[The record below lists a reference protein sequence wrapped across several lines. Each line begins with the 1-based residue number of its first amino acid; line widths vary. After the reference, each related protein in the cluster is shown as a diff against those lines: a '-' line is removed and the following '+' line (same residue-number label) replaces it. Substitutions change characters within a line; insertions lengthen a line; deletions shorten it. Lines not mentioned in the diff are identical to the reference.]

1 MFLGKRFFVIY
12 NLSPHFSYANFSISQ
27 TEKESLMAK
36 AAKVSTVKVTNTTKT
51 PCAAKGAC
59 DKMIDFKFYAPL
71 AKKVELGGC
80 FNGWKA
86 DKNPLKKDATG
97 NWKVSLK
104 LKPGR
109 YQYRY
114 LVDGVW
120 QNAQEPVECVP
131 NAFGSWNCVVE
142 VAK

>member
-1 MFLGKRFFVIY
+1 MFLGKLFFLIY
-12 NLSPHFSYANFSISQ
+12 NFPAAILIRTYFIQQAK
-27 TEKESLMAK
+27 KEFIMAK
-36 AAKVSTVKVTNTTKT
+36 ATTKC
-51 PCAAKGAC
+51 CASTGTSTC
-59 DKMIDFKFYAPL
+59 DKTTDFQFYAPQ

-80 FNGWKA
+80 FNSWKA
-86 DKNPLKKDATG
+86 DKNPLKKDAAG
-97 NWKVSLK
+97 NWKTSLK
-104 LKPGR
+104 LKAGR

-114 LVDGVW
+114 LVDGIW

>member
-1 MFLGKRFFVIY
+1 
-12 NLSPHFSYANFSISQ
+12 
-27 TEKESLMAK
+27 MAK
-36 AAKVSTVKVTNTTKT
+36 VEKVTKTSKGATKC
-51 PCAAKGAC
+51 CAGTGAC
-59 DKMIDFKFYAPL
+59 DKTLDFKYYAPQ
-71 AKKVELGGC
+71 AKTVELGGD
-80 FNGWKA
+80 FNNWKA

-97 NWKVSLK
+97 NWTTSLK
-104 LKPGR
+104 LKAGR

>member
-1 MFLGKRFFVIY
+1 MFLGKWFFLIY
-12 NLSPHFSYANFSISQ
+12 NPFTAIILRYFFTHQ
-27 TEKESLMAK
+27 MKKEFIMAK
-36 AAKVSTVKVTNTTKT
+36 VMKCCVGTGTSEKTV
-51 PCAAKGAC
+51 
-59 DKMIDFKFYAPL
+59 DFKFYAPQ

-80 FNGWKA
+80 FNNWKSS
-86 DKNPLKKDATG
+86 KNPMKKDATG
-97 NWKVSLK
+97 NWKTSLK

-120 QNAQEPVECVP
+120 QNAQEPGECVP
-131 NAFGSWNCVVE
+131 NAFGSWNCIME

>member
-1 MFLGKRFFVIY
+1 MFLGKLFFLIY
-12 NLSPHFSYANFSISQ
+12 NFSAAIFFRTWITHQ
-27 TEKESLMAK
+27 LKKEFIMAK
-36 AAKVSTVKVTNTTKT
+36 VAKVTAKS
-51 PCAAKGAC
+51 CASSNSC
-59 DKMIDFKFYAPL
+59 DKTVDFKFYAPQ
-71 AKKVELGGC
+71 AKTVELGGD
-80 FNGWKA
+80 FNNWKSN
-86 DKNPLKKDATG
+86 KNPLKKDASG
-97 NWKVSLK
+97 NWKTSLK
-104 LKPGR
+104 LKAGR

>member
-1 MFLGKRFFVIY
+1 
-12 NLSPHFSYANFSISQ
+12 
-27 TEKESLMAK
+27 MAK
-36 AAKVSTVKVTNTTKT
+36 LAKCCAGIST
-51 PCAAKGAC
+51 C
-59 DKMIDFKFYAPL
+59 DKTTDFKFYAPQ

-80 FNGWKA
+80 FNNWKA
-86 DKNPLKKDATG
+86 NKNPLKKDATG
-97 NWKVSLK
+97 NWKTSLE

>member
-1 MFLGKRFFVIY
+1 M
-12 NLSPHFSYANFSISQ
+12 S
-27 TEKESLMAK
+27 TCEKTL
-36 AAKVSTVKVTNTTKT
+36 
-51 PCAAKGAC
+51 
-59 DKMIDFKFYAPL
+59 DFKFYAPQ
-71 AKKVELGGC
+71 AKKVELGGD

-86 DKNPLKKDATG
+86 SKTPLKKDATG

-104 LKPGR
+104 LKAGR

-131 NAFGSWNCVVE
+131 NSFGSWNCVAE
-142 VAK
+142 VSK

>member
-1 MFLGKRFFVIY
+1 
-12 NLSPHFSYANFSISQ
+12 
-27 TEKESLMAK
+27 MAK
-36 AAKVSTVKVTNTTKT
+36 LTTKCCSST
-51 PCAAKGAC
+51 STCEKTS
-59 DKMIDFKFYAPL
+59 DFKFYAPQ
-71 AKKVELGGC
+71 AKKVGLGGD
-80 FNGWKA
+80 FNNWKA

-97 NWKVSLK
+97 NWKTSLK
-104 LKPGR
+104 LKGGR

>member
-1 MFLGKRFFVIY
+1 
-12 NLSPHFSYANFSISQ
+12 
-27 TEKESLMAK
+27 MARVTK
-36 AAKVSTVKVTNTTKT
+36 CCTSTSV
-51 PCAAKGAC
+51 C
-59 DKMIDFKFYAPL
+59 DKTTDFKYHASQ
-71 AKKVELGGC
+71 AKKVGLGGD
-80 FNGWKA
+80 FNNWKA

-97 NWKVSLK
+97 NWKASLK
-104 LKPGR
+104 LKAGR